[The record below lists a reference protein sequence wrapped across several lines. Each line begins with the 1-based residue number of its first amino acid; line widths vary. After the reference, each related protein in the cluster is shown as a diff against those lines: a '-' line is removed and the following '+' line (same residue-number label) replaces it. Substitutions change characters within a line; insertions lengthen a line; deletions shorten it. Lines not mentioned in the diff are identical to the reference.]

1 MRLGKILSGILGGTG
16 TQSRNTPDPLGNG
29 QHDPEEMMQI
39 CRDAGGDWERQAAA
53 CLIATTLV
61 DDDATRSEAHYFRG
75 NALEELE
82 RYDEAISEYD
92 QAIALD
98 PTFVDAIVN
107 RGLTYR
113 RKGDLDRARKDY
125 DAAIGIA
132 PDYRE
137 ARMNRAFVFIQQDA
151 YAEAMSDLDHLL
163 AIDPTDIFALS
174 NRSIAHR
181 GLGNMDAAIRDLDRA
196 VEIDPNNPRVRSH
209 RSSYNE
215 QLGNHELALEDLNR
229 AVDLNKEDPE
239 VHSELAELLAFGDV
253 SVRDLR
259 TAAEHQHFVVG
270 CLPDDPEQR
279 HKLAMILTLAGDV
292 ERAVSEWE
300 TLITMV
306 GIEEKFQS
314 ELSSKGYLSESGITG
329 KWDAAS
335 RAALTAYVKDERL
348 PFDNQA

>member
-1 MRLGKILSGILGGTG
+1 MKLGKMLSGIFGGTSAPSGNANEPSG
-16 TQSRNTPDPLGNG
+16 TG
-29 QHDPEEMMQI
+29 QYDPEEIMQI

-61 DDDATRSEAHYFRG
+61 DDDDTRSEAHYFRG

-82 RYDEAISEYD
+82 RYDEAISDYD

-113 RKGDLDRARKDY
+113 RKGDLDRAREDY
-125 DAAIGIA
+125 DAAIRIN

-151 YAEAMSDLDHLL
+151 YAEAKSDLDHLL
-163 AIDPTDIFALS
+163 TINPTDVFALS

-181 GLGNMDAAIRDLDRA
+181 GLGDMNAAILDLDRA
-196 VEIDPNNPRVRSH
+196 IEIDPNNPRFRSH

-215 QLGNHELALEDLNR
+215 QLGNHELALQDLKQ
-229 AVDLNKEDPE
+229 AVDRNPEDPE
-239 VHSELAELLAFGDV
+239 VHTELAELLAFGDE
-253 SVRDLR
+253 SVRDLQ
-259 TAAEHQHFVVG
+259 AAGQHQYFVVG
-270 CLPDDPEQR
+270 CYPNDPEQR
-279 HKLAMILTLAGDV
+279 HKLATILTLGGDV
-292 ERAVSEWE
+292 APAVSEWE

-314 ELSSKGYLSESGITG
+314 ELASKGYLSESSVTG
-329 KWDAAS
+329 NWDTAS
-335 RAALTAYVKDERL
+335 RTALAAYVRDERL
-348 PFDNQA
+348 PFENQA